1 MIDKV
6 SNQLYN
12 RAQIDAIS
20 DNIQRVCNFLYQMSS
35 EKFYGDL
42 NLKFQNGEIVLVK
55 KEESFKPAYLV
66 IVEHKIVQS

>member
-1 MIDKV
+1 M

-12 RAQIDAIS
+12 RERIDAIS
-20 DNIQRVCNFLYQMSS
+20 DNIQTVCNFLFQLSN

-66 IVEHKIVQS
+66 VVQQHNII